1 MGFKLKIIAVPLEL
15 RKNPTMKSK
24 NGLISFSKRIHLIL
38 KDYTLLVPKTRDFCA
53 ILEIDIH
60 TKGGNIMAR
69 PRKLIS
75 AQDNSHR
82 TKEERLQMEKQEEEL
97 YNYKPISL
105 DVVPQGITKEGWT
118 YYETLV
124 PQMSQLP
131 ISQLDAGMLV
141 IYCNTYAIYAD
152 AVQEVS
158 QYGYLDENGK
168 PSGAFKVMNESAK
181 QLKSIAGSLGLSI
194 DSRMKLVIP
203 QVKEKEEDDPF
214 AKMLQKRM

>member
-1 MGFKLKIIAVPLEL
+1 
-15 RKNPTMKSK
+15 
-24 NGLISFSKRIHLIL
+24 
-38 KDYTLLVPKTRDFCA
+38 
-53 ILEIDIH
+53 
-60 TKGGNIMAR
+60 MAR

-203 QVKEKEEDDPF
+203 QVKEKEDDDPF